1 MLARDYSLKGKK
13 NFERVEKEGKM
24 IQSDSFGVAYL
35 KRDDEEFSHFG
46 IIVSTKISKLSVQ
59 RNRIKRAIS
68 EALRYGMTELKP
80 GFDVVFLA
88 KLPIVKKP
96 TDQIMREVRETLFS
110 SPLGKQKNV

>member
-13 NFERVEKEGKM
+13 NFERVEKEGEM
-24 IQSDSFGVAYL
+24 IQSDSLGMTYL
-35 KRDDEEFSHFG
+35 KRNDEEFSHFG

-59 RNRIKRAIS
+59 RNRIKRSIS

-88 KLPIVKKP
+88 KPSIVKKP
-96 TDQIMREVRETLFS
+96 TDEIMREVREVVLS
-110 SPLGKQKNV
+110 SPLKK